1 MHVYIC
7 LDKKRF
13 ELVMDVDDE
22 VDLVQPT
29 PPRPTPREYR
39 KKEKKITTS
48 TFVDEDGFVC
58 KEYLLIIIKCLMYY
72 YQCVFINFCRYYKR
86 CRNLRD

>member
-1 MHVYIC
+1 MCIFIC

-13 ELVMDVDDE
+13 ELVMDVDE

-29 PPRPTPREYR
+29 PPRPTPRECR
-39 KKEKKITTS
+39 KKEKKIITS

-58 KEYLLIIIKCLMYY
+58 KGYLLIIIILLMYY
-72 YQCVFINFCRYYKR
+72 Y
-86 CRNLRD
+86 

>member
-1 MHVYIC
+1 
-7 LDKKRF
+7 
-13 ELVMDVDDE
+13 MDVDDE

-29 PPRPTPREYR
+29 PPRPTPRECR

-58 KEYLLIIIKCLMYY
+58 KGYLLIVIKLLMYY
-72 YQCVFINFCRYYKR
+72 YYYYYY
-86 CRNLRD
+86 